1 MILQQRWA
9 WMESGRALDWQRMR
23 RLHAGSLG
31 WVCNGRS
38 CRKVDSWNLAGL
50 FVVSSWSIGVC
61 RLHPKRSS
69 DRTLQCAPPGDHLVR
84 TAWKLP
90 EFRRNYL
97 DIDIW
102 RLWNWSWLQGV
113 FVRWNSLGD
122 WPISMSPNEEWR
134 RSWPAAPKLRFV
146 NVLRV
151 TVNCWKERGRISD
164 WTKKSRVEAR
174 CLSFVLGGWAEDFMV
189 CFYACVSSLVDISIF
204 SYTSNCNHL
213 LRVLNSSCISKRMP
227 NAANCLFDRIR
238 FYWAEVVGLSCLSGH
253 ILRTCYVSSDMVAI
267 WQTTNRLSM
276 LLWNLFLCLS
286 YLQFCFRDT
295 NR

>member
-1 MILQQRWA
+1 MVGYFTMILQQRWA

-50 FVVSSWSIGVC
+50 FFVSSWSIGVC

-151 TVNCWKERGRISD
+151 TVNCWKEKEGKDFRLNKEISCWGTMLEFRSRWVSRG
-164 WTKKSRVEAR
+164 
-174 CLSFVLGGWAEDFMV
+174 
-189 CFYACVSSLVDISIF
+189 FY
-204 SYTSNCNHL
+204 
-213 LRVLNSSCISKRMP
+213 
-227 NAANCLFDRIR
+227 
-238 FYWAEVVGLSCLSGH
+238 G
-253 ILRTCYVSSDMVAI
+253 
-267 WQTTNRLSM
+267 
-276 LLWNLFLCLS
+276 LFLCLRFIVGW
-286 YLQFCFRDT
+286 YINIFIYFQLQSPSSCIKLVMYFEKNAKCC
-295 NR
+295 